1 MTGVQ
6 EPSAGLDDKGLRLLY
21 STLMLESTL
30 MAHTLSVLA
39 TVEQSST
46 GRMQE
51 LVLLGLLCLLV
62 PMILLS
68 VRKQIKS
75 RVNAHLSVVRKQETQ
90 MLEVTTAI
98 ARELQLQPL
107 LRKIMDTVTEILDA
121 DRSTLF
127 LFDAKTNELWSNVAQ
142 GIGENVIRFP
152 SNAGIA
158 GTVFTTGETVNIPD
172 VYQDKRFNQE
182 VDRKTGYRT
191 TSMLCI
197 QVTTKTGVPLG
208 VMQVLNKK
216 EGPFT
221 AMDEQRLRAF
231 CSQTSIAIENAQL
244 FDEIVT
250 VKNYNEAILESM
262 KSGLITVDAEGRVTK
277 ANQAA
282 QDLLLDPDGG
292 DTLVMASVEELFGD
306 HNPWVSESVRIVL
319 DGGYVNEA
327 LDASLKLPCFE
338 EEEARHTTAANVS
351 FHPLLNVD
359 GVAMGCLVVL
369 EDITTERR
377 LRSTMAR
384 YMTKEVADKLLE
396 DGEEA
401 LGGSVQ
407 RSTVLFSDI
416 RAFTNFSE
424 RNGAQET
431 VSMLNDYF
439 GIMVDLIM
447 SHQGILDKYIGD
459 AIMAVYGAPFSTPQD
474 ADNALRTAI
483 EMHLA
488 LDRFNAEREQAG
500 KEPISIGIGLNTDE
514 VVSGNI
520 GSAKRMD
527 YTVIGDGVNLAARLE
542 SATKTYGTRLL
553 ISEFTANDLQDSF
566 LLREVDRLR
575 VKGKDEPVTIY
586 EALDA
591 YPEGTFQDPIDFLAA
606 HHSAL
611 ACYRNRDWPGAIDK
625 FDEVL
630 SMRPEDALAG
640 LYRQRCMIFQDSEPN
655 EDWDGTW
662 LMTTK

>member
-1 MTGVQ
+1 MLTRSYTRMHMSGYTPILVTLVAVANAEPTGNARIQ
-6 EPSAGLDDKGLRLLY
+6 EIA
-21 STLMLESTL
+21 
-30 MAHTLSVLA
+30 
-39 TVEQSST
+39 
-46 GRMQE
+46 
-51 LVLLGLLCLLV
+51 LLGLLCVLIL
-62 PMILLS
+62 MILLS
-68 VRKQIKS
+68 VRKQVKS

-127 LFDAKTNELWSNVAQ
+127 LFDSRANELWSNVAQ

-152 SNAGIA
+152 ANAGIA

-172 VYQDKRFNQE
+172 VYEDDRFNKE

-216 EGPFT
+216 AGPFT
-221 AMDEQRLRAF
+221 NMDEQRLRAF

-262 KSGLITVDAEGRVTK
+262 KSGLITVDADGRVTK
-277 ANQAA
+277 VNQAA
-282 QDLLLDPDGG
+282 QDLLLDPDGE
-292 DTLVMASVEELFGD
+292 DTLLMASIEELFND
-306 HNPWVSESVRIVL
+306 HNTWVGQGVRTVL

-327 LDASLKLPCFE
+327 LDASLTLPCFE
-338 EEEARHTTAANVS
+338 ELAARHTTAANVS
-351 FHPLLNVD
+351 FHPLLNAE
-359 GVAMGCLVVL
+359 GKAMGCLLVL
-369 EDITTERR
+369 EDITTEKR

-447 SHQGILDKYIGD
+447 SHHGILDKYIGD

-483 EMHLA
+483 EMHLS
-488 LDRFNAEREQAG
+488 LDRFNADRLRVG
-500 KEPISIGIGLNTDE
+500 KESISIGIGLNTDE

-553 ISEFTANDLQDSF
+553 ISEFTVSDLEEKF

-586 EALDA
+586 EVLDA
-591 YPEGTFQDPIDFLAA
+591 YPEGTFGDPIGFLAA

-611 ACYRNRDWPGAIDK
+611 TAYRNRDWSGAIDG
-625 FDEVL
+625 FDTVL
-630 SMRPEDALAG
+630 SMRSDDPLAS
-640 LYRQRCMIFQDSEPN
+640 LYRQRCMIFQDSEPS

>member
-1 MTGVQ
+1 MTSFT
-6 EPSAGLDDKGLRLLY
+6 PGLTALGALASVKPDDD
-21 STLMLESTL
+21 S
-30 MAHTLSVLA
+30 
-39 TVEQSST
+39 Q
-46 GRMQE
+46 MQE
-51 LVLLGLLCLLV
+51 IALLGLLCVLIL
-62 PMILLS
+62 MILMS
-68 VRKQIKS
+68 VRKQIKR

-127 LFDAKTNELWSNVAQ
+127 LHDTKTGELWSNVAQ
-142 GIGENVIRFP
+142 GIGESVIRFP

-158 GTVFTTGETVNIPD
+158 GTVFTTGQTVNIPD
-172 VYQDKRFNQE
+172 VYQDDRFNKG
-182 VDRKTGYRT
+182 VDQKTGYRT
-191 TSMLCI
+191 TSMLCL

-216 EGPFT
+216 TGPFT
-221 AMDEQRLRAF
+221 SMDEQRLRAF

-250 VKNYNEAILESM
+250 IKNYNEAILESM
-262 KSGLITVDAEGRVTK
+262 KSGLVTIDADGRVTK

-282 QDLLLDPDGG
+282 QDLLLDLDEE
-292 DTLVMASVEELFGD
+292 DTLLMAAVEELFRD
-306 HNPWVSESVRIVL
+306 HNTWVAESVRTVL
-319 DGGYVNEA
+319 KGGYVNEA
-327 LDASLKLPCFE
+327 LDASLSLPCF
-338 EEEARHTTAANVS
+338 AHVSDRTTTAVNVS
-351 FHPLLNVD
+351 FHPLLNAE
-359 GVAMGCLVVL
+359 GAAMGCLVVL
-369 EDITTERR
+369 EDITTEKR

-459 AIMAVYGAPFSTPQD
+459 AIMAVYGAPFSTPRD

-483 EMHLA
+483 EMHLC
-488 LDRFNAEREQAG
+488 LDRFNAERLSVG
-500 KEPISIGIGLNTDE
+500 KESIAIGIGLNTDE

-553 ISEFTANDLQDSF
+553 ISEFTANDLKEQF

-575 VKGKDEPVTIY
+575 VKGKDRPVTIY

-591 YPEGTFQDPIDFLAA
+591 YPEGTFSDPIDFLAA

-611 ACYRNRDWPGAIDK
+611 AAYRTRDWSRAIDG
-625 FDEVL
+625 FDQVL
-630 SMRPEDALAG
+630 ALRREDRLG
-640 LYRQRCMIFQDSEPN
+640 NLYRQRCMIFQDSEPSD
-655 EDWDGTW
+655 DWDGTW

>member
-1 MTGVQ
+1 
-6 EPSAGLDDKGLRLLY
+6 
-21 STLMLESTL
+21 
-30 MAHTLSVLA
+30 
-39 TVEQSST
+39 
-46 GRMQE
+46 MQE
-51 LVLLGLLCLLV
+51 IALLSLLCVLVL
-62 PMILLS
+62 MIVLS
-68 VRKQIKS
+68 VRKQIKR

-127 LFDAKTNELWSNVAQ
+127 LYDSKTQELWSNVAQ

-152 SNAGIA
+152 SSAGIA

-172 VYQDKRFNQE
+172 VYRDGRFNQE

-216 EGPFT
+216 DGPFT
-221 AMDEQRLRAF
+221 SMDEQRLKAF

-262 KSGLITVDAEGRVTK
+262 KSGLVTIGSEGRVTK

-282 QDLLLDPDGG
+282 HALLLDPDGE
-292 DTLVMASVEELFGD
+292 DELLMATVEELFLGQ
-306 HNPWVSESVRIVL
+306 NAWIAESVRTVL
-319 DGGYVNEA
+319 SGGYVNEA
-327 LDASLKLPCFE
+327 LDASLVLPCY
-338 EEEARHTTAANVS
+338 AAADDQHTTAANVS

-359 GVAMGCLVVL
+359 GTAMGCLLVV

-447 SHQGILDKYIGD
+447 SNQGILDKYIGD

-488 LDRFNAEREQAG
+488 LDRFNSDRERSG
-500 KEPISIGIGLNTDE
+500 KEPISVGIGLNTDE

-553 ISEFTANDLQDSF
+553 LSEFTANDLQDSF

-591 YPEGTFQDPIDFLAA
+591 YPEGTFSDPLEFLAT
-606 HHSAL
+606 HHGAL
-611 ACYRNRDWPGAIDK
+611 ALYRKREWSAAIDA
-625 FDEVL
+625 FDKTL
-630 SMRPEDALAG
+630 SMRPDDALAA
-640 LYRQRCMIFQDSEPN
+640 LYRQRCMIFQDSEPS

>member
-1 MTGVQ
+1 MFGT
-6 EPSAGLDDKGLRLLY
+6 
-21 STLMLESTL
+21 TLMV
-30 MAHTLSVLA
+30 HTFCVLA
-39 TVEQSST
+39 AAEQTSDT
-46 GRMQE
+46 RIQE
-51 LVLLGLLCLLV
+51 LTLLGLLCVLV
-62 PMILLS
+62 LMLVLS

-127 LFDAKTNELWSNVAQ
+127 LFDSKTNELWSNVAQ

-172 VYQDKRFNQE
+172 VYEDKRFNKE

-216 EGPFT
+216 DGPFSP
-221 AMDEQRLRAF
+221 MDEQRLRAF

-262 KSGLITVDAEGRVTK
+262 KAGLITVDADGRVTK

-282 QDLLLDPDGG
+282 QDLLLDPDGEE
-292 DTLVMASVEELFGD
+292 TLLMASVEELFED
-306 HNPWVSESVRIVL
+306 HNSWVSSAVRTVL
-319 DGGYVNEA
+319 EGGYVNEA
-327 LDASLKLPCFE
+327 LDASLVLPCFE
-338 EEEARHTTAANVS
+338 EVSTRHTTATNVS
-351 FHPLLNVD
+351 FHPLLNAE
-359 GVAMGCLVVL
+359 GAAMGCLVVL

-447 SHQGILDKYIGD
+447 SHHGILDKYIGD

-483 EMHLA
+483 EMQLA
-488 LDRFNAEREQAG
+488 LDRFNADRARMG
-500 KEPISIGIGLNTDE
+500 KEAISIGIGLNTDE

-542 SATKTYGTRLL
+542 TATKTYGTRLL
-553 ISEFTANDLQDSF
+553 ISEFTANDLQEKF

-575 VKGKDEPVTIY
+575 VRGKDEPVTIY

-591 YPEGTFQDPIDFLAA
+591 YPEGTFADPIDFLAA

-611 ACYRNRDWPGAIDK
+611 TCYRNRNWPGAIDE
-625 FDEVL
+625 FDKVL
-630 SMRPEDALAG
+630 SMRPNDSVAT

>member
-1 MTGVQ
+1 MGPPWPSTRARTRFYTGMHMPHYTPVFT
-6 EPSAGLDDKGLRLLY
+6 ALG
-21 STLMLESTL
+21 
-30 MAHTLSVLA
+30 ALA
-39 TVEQSST
+39 TADP
-46 GRMQE
+46 GDGAHFQE
-51 LVLLGLLCLLV
+51 IALLSLLCVLIL
-62 PMILLS
+62 MILLS

-107 LRKIMDTVTEILDA
+107 LRKIMDTVTEILGA

-127 LFDAKTNELWSNVAQ
+127 LFDSKTKELWSNVAQ

-152 SNAGIA
+152 ANAGIA

-172 VYQDKRFNQE
+172 VYKDKRFNKE

-197 QVTTKTGVPLG
+197 QVMTKTGVPLG
-208 VMQVLNKK
+208 VMQVLNKQS
-216 EGPFT
+216 GPFT
-221 AMDEQRLRAF
+221 EMDEQRLRAF

-262 KSGLITVDAEGRVTK
+262 KSGLITIDADGHITK

-282 QDLLLDPDGG
+282 HDLLLDPDGD
-292 DTLVMASVEELFGD
+292 DTLLMASVEELFND
-306 HNPWVSESVRIVL
+306 HNTWVARSVRTVL
-319 DGGYVNEA
+319 EGGYVNES
-327 LDASLKLPCFE
+327 LDASLTLPCFE
-338 EEEARHTTAANVS
+338 ELTARHTTAVNVS
-351 FHPLLNVD
+351 FHPLLNVE
-359 GVAMGCLVVL
+359 GKAMGCLVVL
-369 EDITTERR
+369 EDITSEKR

-396 DGEEA
+396 GGEAA

-439 GIMVDLIM
+439 GVMVDLIM
-447 SHQGILDKYIGD
+447 TNHGILDKYIGD
-459 AIMAVYGAPFSTPQD
+459 AIMAVFGSPFSTPQD

-488 LDRFNAEREQAG
+488 LDRFNAERLRVG
-500 KEPISIGIGLNTDE
+500 KESIRIGIGVNTDE

-553 ISEFTANDLQDSF
+553 ISEFTANDLQGKY

-575 VKGKDEPVTIY
+575 VRGKDKPVTIY

-591 YPEGTFQDPIDFLAA
+591 YPESTLGDPIDLLAA

-611 ACYRNRDWPGAIDK
+611 VAYRNRDWPGAIDG
-625 FDEVL
+625 FDKVL
-630 SMRPEDALAG
+630 GMRSDDPLAN
-640 LYRQRCMIFQDSEPN
+640 LYRQRCMIFQDSEPS